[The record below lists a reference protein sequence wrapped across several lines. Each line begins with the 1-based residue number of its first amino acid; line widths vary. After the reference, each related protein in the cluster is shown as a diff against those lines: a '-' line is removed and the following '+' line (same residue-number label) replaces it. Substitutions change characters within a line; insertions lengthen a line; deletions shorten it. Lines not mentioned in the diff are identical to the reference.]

1 MPDECLGGVD
11 ESFRG
16 NGIVADASLWHGSAM
31 EDDVAVDEAF
41 WKSAGSNP
49 GNGRTILF
57 PVS

>member
-1 MPDECLGGVD
+1 
-11 ESFRG
+11 
-16 NGIVADASLWHGSAM
+16 M